1 VFTGLV
7 QPQGRL
13 LARSPRGNGFRLTI
27 AHDFGLLELGES
39 VAVNGV
45 CLTAAV
51 CRPER
56 FEADASRETVSRSN
70 LGTLPIGSSLHLE
83 RALRVGDRFGGH
95 IVSGHVDAT
104 THLLGVIR
112 ADEALELVF
121 ELPNLLLP
129 FIAEKGSVAVDGVSL
144 TVNQVTPESFGVV
157 VVPHTQHA
165 THLAELQQ
173 GDVVNVEVDVLAR
186 YVAHL
191 ARIGA
196 TSAGDP
202 AADPTSR
209 DASLRQ
215 ALRSAG
221 IL

>member
-1 VFTGLV
+1 MFTGLV
-7 QPQGRL
+7 QPQGKL
-13 LARSPRGNGFRLTI
+13 LARSPRGKGFRLTI
-27 AHDFGLLELGES
+27 AHGFGPLELGES
-39 VAVNGV
+39 IAVNGV

-70 LGTLPIGSSLHLE
+70 LGTLSIGSSLHLE

-95 IVSGHVDAT
+95 IVSGHVDAI
-104 THLLGVIR
+104 THLVEVTQ

-121 ELPNLLLP
+121 ELPNHLLP
-129 FIAEKGSVAVDGVSL
+129 FIAEKGSVAIDGVSL
-144 TVNQVTPESFGVV
+144 TINQVTPRSFGVI

-165 THLAELQQ
+165 THLATLQR
-173 GDVVNVEVDVLAR
+173 GDAVNVEVDVLAR
-186 YVAHL
+186 YVVHL

-196 TSAGDP
+196 TPAGESQ
-202 AADPTSR
+202 ADPPNR
-209 DASLRQ
+209 EASLQQ
-215 ALRSAG
+215 ALRIAG